1 MQSSNFDELT
11 KALAASTSRRHALR
25 LIATASVGALLGL
38 GGVSTAFAG
47 HRRRSRTRSSPS
59 RTPKPNKDCA
69 HFCAAV
75 FGANTPAANQC
86 TSDAAHNK
94 PNNLCQQCGGNAG
107 SVCCTKSGGFCN
119 GFVAGAT
126 CCPSGQHCDNGD
138 CVADCTPNCPGNC
151 GDNGCGG
158 SCGTCSPGETCINGS
173 CCSNACGSVCCGS
186 GERCLADGCC
196 PTDHFVCANTYCC
209 SVGDLCTESG
219 CCPQSRQCHGG
230 CCPPGKTCLDVGND
244 AFCVRNIADCVC
256 NNPGETHDCV
266 DTCTGTASVCD
277 DFCADKGGA
286 LVNSCHLSTLCP

>member
-47 HRRRSRTRSSPS
+47 HRRRSRTRTSPS

-69 HFCAAV
+69 KWCAQV
-75 FGANTPAANQC
+75 FGPNTPAAGQC

-94 PNNLCQQCGGNAG
+94 GLCKQCGSTAPSSICCNRNG
-107 SVCCTKSGGFCN
+107 SGFCD
-119 GFVAGAT
+119 GTVAGAT

-138 CVADCTPNCPGNC
+138 CVADCLPNCTGKTC
-151 GDNGCGG
+151 GDDGCGG
-158 SCGTCSPGETCINGS
+158 SCGTCSSGQTCINGS

-219 CCPQSRQCHGG
+219 CCPPSRQCHGG
-230 CCPPGKTCLDVGND
+230 CCPPGKTCCDGTSTSSCCNSGTCCNGICCDPPTTCFNGNCIDVG
-244 AFCVRNIADCVC
+244 
-256 NNPGETHDCV
+256 
-266 DTCTGTASVCD
+266 
-277 DFCADKGGA
+277 
-286 LVNSCHLSTLCP
+286 